1 MFQKQVI
8 MRRVV
13 YSLTPLFLFSIYLYG
28 WRAIVTVGVAY
39 IFGIGA
45 EYVMEKSRNKKVS
58 EAVLVTCGIYGLSL
72 PPVTPW
78 WVVAVGIVFAVIIG
92 KGVYGGFGRN
102 IYNPAITGRL
112 FIYITFAAV
121 LSGSWA
127 MAGNFG
133 AGQAGIDAMTAAT
146 PLAQIRGGQQPE
158 LLDLFLG
165 LRAGSLGESSIL
177 LIIAAAIYL
186 IATGTANWRLIIST
200 LVGALVTTIGFFFGG
215 LIPGLNPA
223 DTGAL
228 YAIAAYLMS
237 GSIMYVA
244 VFMSTDPV
252 SGPNRPLAQY
262 LYGFLIGAVSMTIR
276 TFSGFPEGTSFGIM
290 LGNTFASLFD
300 EWSPKPKKKAKKK
313 KSSSS
318 GQSKGGKKPQEATA

>member
-58 EAVLVTCGIYGLSL
+58 EAVLVTCGIYGLAL

-78 WVVAVGIVFAVIIG
+78 WVVAVGIVFAVIMG

-121 LSGSWA
+121 LAGSWA
-127 MAGNFG
+127 VAGNFG
-133 AGQAGIDAMTAAT
+133 AGEAGVDAITAAT
-146 PLAQIRGGQQPE
+146 PLAQLRAGEQPE
-158 LLDLFLG
+158 LLNLFVG
-165 LRAGSLGESSIL
+165 LRGGSLGESSIL
-177 LIIAAAIYL
+177 LILAAAIYL
-186 IATGTANWRLIIST
+186 IATGTANWRLIVATI
-200 LVGALVTTIGFFFGG
+200 VGALVTTIAFYFGG
-215 LIPGLNPA
+215 LIPGLNPT

-228 YAIAAYLMS
+228 YAVAVYMMS

-290 LGNTFASLFD
+290 MGNTFASLFD

-313 KSSSS
+313 SKSASK
-318 GQSKGGKKPQEATA
+318 SKGDKKPKEATA

>member
-1 MFQKQVI
+1 

-158 LLDLFLG
+158 LLNLFLG

-177 LIIAAAIYL
+177 LIVAAAIYL
-186 IATGTANWRLIIST
+186 IATGTANWRLILST

-290 LGNTFASLFD
+290 MGNTFASLFD

>member
-1 MFQKQVI
+1 MFQKQAI

-28 WRAIVTVGVAY
+28 FRALAVVAVTF

-45 EYVMEKSRNKKVS
+45 EYVMEKSRKKKVS
-58 EAVLVTCGIYGLSL
+58 EAVLVTSAIYALSM
-72 PPVTPW
+72 PPMAPL

-112 FIYITFAAV
+112 FIYITFATV
-121 LSGSWA
+121 LAGSWA
-127 MAGNFG
+127 VAGNFG
-133 AGQAGIDAMTAAT
+133 AGESGIDAITAAT
-146 PLAQIRGGQQPE
+146 PLAMLRQGQQPE
-158 LLDLFLG
+158 LMNLFLG
-165 LRAGSLGESSIL
+165 LRSGSLGESSIL
-177 LIIAAAIYL
+177 LIVAAAIYL
-186 IATGTANWRLIIST
+186 IATGTANWRLIVATI
-200 LVGALVTTIGFFFGG
+200 VGALVTTVGFFYAGF
-215 LIPGLNPA
+215 IPGLNPA
-223 DTGAL
+223 SVGGL
-228 YAIAAYLMS
+228 YAVLVYMMS

-276 TFSGFPEGTSFGIM
+276 TFSGFPEGTSFAIM

-300 EWSPKPKKKAKKK
+300 EWSPKPKKKTKK
-313 KSSSS
+313 KSAAPK
-318 GQSKGGKKPQEATA
+318 SKGGEKPKEATA

>member
-58 EAVLVTCGIYGLSL
+58 EAVLVTCGLYGLSL
-72 PPVTPW
+72 PPMTPW

-92 KGVYGGFGRN
+92 KEVYGGFGRN

-112 FIYITFAAV
+112 FIYISFAAV
-121 LSGSWA
+121 LAGSWA
-127 MAGNFG
+127 VAGNFG
-133 AGQAGIDAMTAAT
+133 AGEAGVDAMTAAT
-146 PLAQIRGGQQPE
+146 PLRMLRNGEQPE

-165 LRAGSLGESSIL
+165 VRAGSLGESSIL
-177 LIIAAAIYL
+177 LIIAAGIYL
-186 IATGTANWRLIIST
+186 IATGTANWRLILST
-200 LVGALVTTIGFFFGG
+200 IGGALVTTIGFFFGG
-215 LIPGLNPA
+215 FIPGLDPA

-228 YAIAAYLMS
+228 YAIAVYLMS

-290 LGNTFASLFD
+290 MGNTFASLFD

-313 KSSSS
+313 PSGSAKGKSE
-318 GQSKGGKKPQEATA
+318 KKPQEATA